1 MLFCTDIAARGLDF
15 PSIDWVVQFDCP
27 EASDTYIHRVGRAG
41 RFRAKGNSL
50 LFLLPSEEA
59 PFLELMVEAKVPL
72 KRISVNPS
80 QTQSITK
87 RLMEEGA
94 RDAELNHLAVT
105 AFQSYVRS
113 VYLAS
118 NKKLFDV
125 SKLDLEG
132 FAEVE
137 EARGGE
143 E

>member
-27 EASDTYIHRVGRAG
+27 EDSDTYIHRVGRAG
-41 RFRAKGNSL
+41 RFRTKGNSL

-87 RLMEEGA
+87 RLMEE
-94 RDAELNHLAVT
+94 LSLIHI
-105 AFQSYVRS
+105 
-113 VYLAS
+113 
-118 NKKLFDV
+118 
-125 SKLDLEG
+125 
-132 FAEVE
+132 
-137 EARGGE
+137 
-143 E
+143 

>member
-27 EASDTYIHRVGRAG
+27 EDSDTYIHRVGRAG
-41 RFRAKGNSL
+41 RFRTKGNSL

-87 RLMEEGA
+87 RLMEEVA
-94 RDAELNHLAVT
+94 RDQELNHLAVT

-118 NKKLFDV
+118 NKALFDV

-132 FAEVE
+132 FAEVRAWKWIE
-137 EARGGE
+137 G
-143 E
+143 